1 MRPDPDV
8 PLQDARPTFGM
19 PGLPARLA
27 SALAAVL
34 VVALGVGVT
43 ATTPPA
49 VAEAEEVPEA
59 VAEDPAVQRAL
70 EELEA
75 NRSQADEAAAEAEA
89 AREAAAAARETLDD
103 ASAQLDEA
111 AADYEEV
118 YAQYERLR
126 AERDAEE
133 TKVTQAEVQ
142 TSQARD
148 EFGRQIADLYK
159 SAPVELQ
166 LSDLVLRAEQAS
178 TALHRADMLGRVSS
192 AGVARIGAAQRVVDR
207 TEEQSRQHEVV
218 TVGISGAAEE
228 LRAVAVTLEDQVAD
242 VEARVAAA
250 TDQMTAAEQAA
261 VTAEAAVA
269 EAEDAADDEVAAA
282 ERRIERA
289 AAAEAAA
296 EAAAKAA
303 AKTAATAVGSGSRAP
318 PVDGKVCPI
327 GAPNGFSDSWLAPRS
342 GGRRHKGVDIFAVH
356 GMPIY
361 AVTDGTVR
369 VSSNRL
375 GGLTINLHA
384 GNGDRY
390 YYAHLSA
397 TSVSSGQ
404 RVQAGDQIGAN
415 GNSGNARTTPPHLH
429 WQYHPGGGDPVNPT
443 PLTTALC
450 R

>member
-1 MRPDPDV
+1 MRPEPDV
-8 PLQDARPTFGM
+8 SLANDFPTLGAPRL
-19 PGLPARLA
+19 PGRVA

-34 VVALGVGVT
+34 VIALGVGMT

-49 VAEAEEVPEA
+49 VAGAEELPED

-75 NRSQADEAAAEAEA
+75 NRADADEAAAEAEA
-89 AREAAAAARETLDD
+89 AREAAAAARATLDD

-133 TKVTQAEVQ
+133 TKVTQAEAQ

-148 EFGRQIADLYK
+148 DFGRQIADLYK
-159 SAPVELQ
+159 SVPVELQ
-166 LSDLVLRAEQAS
+166 LSDLVLQAEEAG

-192 AGVARIGAAQRVVDR
+192 AGVARIGAAQRVVER
-207 TEEQSRQHEVV
+207 TAERSRQHEVV
-218 TVGISGAAEE
+218 TVGISGAADE
-228 LRAVAVTLEDQVAD
+228 LKAVAMTLEEKVAEAEARAAAASDQV
-242 VEARVAAA
+242 
-250 TDQMTAAEQAA
+250 TAAEQAA
-261 VTAEAAVA
+261 VSADTAVA

-282 ERRIERA
+282 ERRIEL

-296 EAAAKAA
+296 ERAAERAA
-303 AKTAATAVGSGSRAP
+303 VAAEAAVGRGSPAP

-361 AVTDGTVR
+361 AVTDGSVR

-375 GGLTINLHA
+375 GGLTINLYA
-384 GNGDRY
+384 NNGDRY

-415 GNSGNARTTPPHLH
+415 GNTGNARTTPPHLH
-429 WQYHPGGGDPVNPT
+429 WQYHPGGGDAVNPT